1 MDTILVLCQSRRQSA
16 LIARTLRY
24 RQVYSLPLAL
34 DSRAE
39 TVLSYAPKGI
49 VLSANDG
56 MDNALAQVDPAL
68 LSAGVPVLALG
79 GMVPAL
85 CRFYGG
91 EASPS
96 ACPRGAVTLGLEH
109 DPLFTNISGGERVL
123 RSLSDL
129 TLPESLLPLATATE
143 RPIGFRH
150 RTLPLYAVQYPIER
164 NDPDAAQLL
173 FNFASWIMASS
184 SHEAAAPQMKLA
196 KLNRSCAA
204 SWDEDAMIQLAVER
218 IREAAPEGRVLCAV
232 SGGVDSAVCA
242 RLASLAV
249 GDRLMC
255 VFVDTGLFRQG
266 EPESVIST
274 FMDAMGLVVAHVDAS
289 EAFLRA
295 LSGVR
300 SRDDK
305 ERIAAQLMTQ
315 VLIKQLGYDP
325 GIRAIVL
332 GANLNDALFGFSTSA
347 EMESVKSAYNLCVCE
362 PVRDLFKEEV
372 RRLATALSLPDSI
385 ALRQPFPASG
395 LALRIFGQVTPERL
409 AVLRAADAC
418 FSEEIR
424 EGGYAKRL
432 WQYYTNLVDSPDQPG
447 TYAVSLRALQVSQGG
462 AMAARLAFDVLER
475 ASERIRSEVK
485 GVARVVY
492 DLTPSNHYGEM
503 E

>member
-1 MDTILVLCQSRRQSA
+1 MIHFVGAGPGAPD
-16 LIARTLRY
+16 LITLRGAELLKQADVCIY
-24 RQVYSLPLAL
+24 AGSLVNPVLLGLCREDCAIYNSAEMTLEEVLAVMEQAEAKGKQTVRLHTGDPCLYGAIREQMDAL
-34 DSRAE
+34 DSKGI
-39 TVLSYAPKGI
+39 SYAITP
-49 VLSANDG
+49 
-56 MDNALAQVDPAL
+56 
-68 LSAGVPVLALG
+68 GVSSFCGA
-79 GMVPAL
+79 AAAA
-85 CRFYGG
+85 
-91 EASPS
+91 EA
-96 ACPRGAVTLGLEH
+96 EY
-109 DPLFTNISGGERVL
+109 
-123 RSLSDL
+123 
-129 TLPESLLPLATATE
+129 TLPGVSQTVIITRME
-143 RPIGFRH
+143 G
-150 RTLPLYAVQYPIER
+150 RTPV
-164 NDPDAAQLL
+164 
-173 FNFASWIMASS
+173 
-184 SHEAAAPQMKLA
+184 
-196 KLNRSCAA
+196 
-204 SWDEDAMIQLAVER
+204 
-218 IREAAPEGRVLCAV
+218 PEGE
-232 SGGVDSAVCA
+232 

-266 EPESVIST
+266 ESENVIST
-274 FMDAMGLVVAHVDAS
+274 FMDSLGLVVAHVDAS

-347 EMESVKSAYNLCVCE
+347 ELESVKSAYNLCVCE

-447 TYAVSLRALQVSQGG
+447 AYAVSLRALQVSQGG

>member
-1 MDTILVLCQSRRQSA
+1 MDIILVLCQGRRQSA

-34 DSRAE
+34 DSPAE

-49 VLSANDG
+49 VLSAPDG
-56 MDNALAQVDPAL
+56 TPDALARLDPAL
-68 LSAGVPVLALG
+68 LEAGVPVLALG

-85 CRFYGG
+85 CRLYGG
-91 EASPS
+91 DASPA
-96 ACPRGAVTLGLEH
+96 ACPRGAVTLGLEN
-109 DPLFTNISGGERVL
+109 DPLFADISGGERVL

-129 TLPESLLPLATATE
+129 TLSECLLPLATATE

-150 RTLPLYAVQYPIER
+150 RDLPLYALQYPIER

-173 FNFASWIMASS
+173 FNFASRICG
-184 SHEAAAPQMKLA
+184 AADT
-196 KLNRSCAA
+196 
-204 SWDEDAMIQLAVER
+204 WDEDAMMNLAVER
-218 IREAAPEGRVLCAV
+218 IRQAAPEGRVLCAV
-232 SGGVDSAVCA
+232 SGGVDSTVCA

-266 EPESVIST
+266 EPENVIST
-274 FMDAMGLVVAHVDAS
+274 FMDSLGLVVAHVDAS

-325 GIRAIVL
+325 GIRSIVM
-332 GANLNDALFGFSTSA
+332 GANLNDALFGFSASA
-347 EMESVKSAYNLCVCE
+347 EMEAVKGAYDLCVCE
-362 PVRDLFKEEV
+362 PVHDLFKEEV
-372 RRLATALSLPDSI
+372 RRLATALSLPDII
-385 ALRQPFPASG
+385 ALRQSFPASG

-409 AVLRAADAC
+409 TVLRAADAC
-418 FSEEIR
+418 FSEEICQ
-424 EGGYAKRL
+424 GGHAKRL
-432 WQYYTNLVDSPDQPG
+432 WQYYTNLVDSPDQPD
-447 TYAVSLRALQVSQGG
+447 TYAISLRALQVARGG
-462 AMAARLAFDVLER
+462 ATAARLPFDVLER
-475 ASERIRSEVK
+475 ASERILSEVK
-485 GVARVVY
+485 GVVRVVY